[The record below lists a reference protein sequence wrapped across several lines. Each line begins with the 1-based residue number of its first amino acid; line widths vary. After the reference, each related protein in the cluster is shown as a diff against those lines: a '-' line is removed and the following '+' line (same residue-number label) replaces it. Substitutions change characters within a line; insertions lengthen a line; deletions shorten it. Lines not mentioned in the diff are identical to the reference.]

1 MEQNSTKRR
10 VIPARLRGK
19 ADARQEERFL
29 VERQI
34 SIIHGRSSMP
44 GWLVDCSRH
53 GIRIASPLQLYRN
66 DQFTILLQ
74 PQEQPIKYEYV
85 VRHTAKLW
93 GDVRITGAE
102 LTAKLVDAEGDEL
115 LQLLRDRGARPVT
128 P

>member
-1 MEQNSTKRR
+1 MEQKSTNAR
-10 VIPARLRGK
+10 VGPAKSQRK
-19 ADARQEERFL
+19 TEARHEERFL
-29 VERQI
+29 VERRI
-34 SIIHGRSSMP
+34 SIIYGQTHTP

-74 PQEQPIKYEYV
+74 PQEQPIKYHYI

-93 GDVRITGAE
+93 GDVRIIGGEMTK
-102 LTAKLVDAEGDEL
+102 KLNDADGNAL